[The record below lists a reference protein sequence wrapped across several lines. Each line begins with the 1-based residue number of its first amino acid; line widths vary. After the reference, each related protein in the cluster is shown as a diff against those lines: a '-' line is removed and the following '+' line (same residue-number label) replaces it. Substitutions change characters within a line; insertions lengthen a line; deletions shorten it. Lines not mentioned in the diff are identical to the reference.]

1 MLFVMRLSND
11 FTLDF
16 TNFPKEVESCELQ
29 LGDDFFA
36 HFEDGEISGGDVDL
50 ILSVSPLDADRLQ
63 LSFDYVGEVRVE
75 CDRCLLP
82 MPIEVDAEESVDV
95 VLGESLNDVDDEE
108 DFEYSESY
116 FDDLETTDYVRG
128 EDYLD
133 KAIYSKKTVVITAA
147 QNNTPVEVGFLKCL
161 QSYVKERDAGLVVI
175 PIKYKTINS

>member
-82 MPIEVDAEESVDV
+82 ISIEVDAEESVDV
-95 VLGESLNDVDDEE
+95 VLGESLNDVDDE
-108 DFEYSESY
+108 
-116 FDDLETTDYVRG
+116 
-128 EDYLD
+128 
-133 KAIYSKKTVVITAA
+133 VITLDA
-147 QNNTPVEVGFLKCL
+147 QNPIYDFSWIVYELLALHLPIQRMHDIEDCDPEMVKYLTPDEPSNGEEDPRWAELKR
-161 QSYVKERDAGLVVI
+161 E
-175 PIKYKTINS
+175 INDKNNNN